1 VQHKDRQA
9 LKHSSHAPLEGLNP
23 FVGGWFFV
31 REPLF
36 YLVAAAGMS
45 AWLLPQQRIAMAWTV
60 LLIKAV
66 LEECVFR
73 YGLQGWLR
81 GFARGR
87 QVVIP
92 GITRANIVTSVA
104 FTGVHFIHHPPLW
117 AAAVFV
123 PSLIFGWAWDRY
135 RNILAPVVIHFV
147 YNWCLFNG

>member
-1 VQHKDRQA
+1 MKKV
-9 LKHSSHAPLEGLNP
+9 SHASPEGLNP
-23 FVGGWFFV
+23 FAGGWFFT
-31 REPLF
+31 RDFLF
-36 YLVAAAGMS
+36 YLVAAAGML
-45 AWLLPQQRIAMAWTV
+45 AWILPEQRVAMGWSV
-60 LLIKAV
+60 LLGKAA

-73 YGLQGWLR
+73 YGLQGWLG
-81 GFARGR
+81 GFAWGR
-87 QVVIP
+87 QNVIP
-92 GITRANIVTSVA
+92 GITWANIFTSAV